1 MRKTII
7 LFSIFFFGLIMFNV
21 QTKIVEPLCKLDK
34 NKPNTQCEKI
44 TLEKN
49 KIKSSQ
55 LEKKIA
61 TILNKINKTE
71 DFIKNNSKS
80 IDSNESNIRKMQAA
94 ATGKAI
100 DNSKACAKYPD
111 AC

>member
-21 QTKIVEPLCKLDK
+21 QSKIIEPLCKINK
-34 NKPNTQCEKI
+34 NKPNEQCEKI
-44 TLEKN
+44 TLDKN
-49 KIKSSQ
+49 RNKSMAI
-55 LEKKIA
+55 EKKIS
-61 TILNKINKTE
+61 TLLNKINKTE

>member
-7 LFSIFFFGLIMFNV
+7 LFSIFFFGLILFDF
-21 QTKIVEPLCKLDK
+21 QSKIIEPLCKIDK
-34 NKPNTQCEKI
+34 NKPNEQCERI
-44 TLEKN
+44 TLNKNRNKSLAIEKKISILLN
-49 KIKSSQ
+49 KIK
-55 LEKKIA
+55 KK
-61 TILNKINKTE
+61 E
-71 DFIKNNSKS
+71 DFMKNNSKS
-80 IDSNESNIRKMQAA
+80 IDSNEANIRKMQAA